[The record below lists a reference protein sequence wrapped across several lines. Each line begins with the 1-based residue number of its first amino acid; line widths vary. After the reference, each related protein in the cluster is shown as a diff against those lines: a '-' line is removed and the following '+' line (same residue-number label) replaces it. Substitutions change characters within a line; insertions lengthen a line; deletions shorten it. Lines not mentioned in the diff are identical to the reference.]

1 MLVVYRYIRKPSLR
15 RFVAMKSLIIVE
27 SFTKTKT
34 IKKYLGDRDVAVS
47 FSGGHIYNL
56 PKDTLGFDTNTW
68 DITYI
73 PTNPNIIKN
82 IKEMARNADV
92 IYLAAD
98 PDLEGEAIA
107 HSLYKCLEGIIKD
120 SGSGGSGGKVCHRIT
135 FNEIT
140 KNAVINAIENPR
152 TIDMDKVKAQETRRI
167 VDRLIGYKVSPVLW
181 NKFNKNYLSAGRVQ
195 IAGLIICINQ
205 RTRIINKEIIPYWT
219 IEGTFSIHKDLTIVG
234 TLNVYEDA
242 SPASGSDGKLKE
254 YKIRDVDIVKKILNN
269 LSIGSLYSIEY
280 EKHIRNVSPSPPYTT
295 TTLQQDAYNKFR
307 LNAKTTMKLAQD
319 LYEHGHITYMRTD
332 STSIAED
339 AKKML
344 LTYIRDTYDGEGS
357 GGGGTFAKYRTY
369 KTKVANAQEAHE
381 AVRITNPKNKTIS
394 FEGSTQSHEKL
405 YQLIWVRTLA
415 SLMTDAVYTDLSLKL
430 ESGGS
435 GSAGSSGHI
444 FCATKTY
451 LKELGFRILYEDRL
465 ENENLENFI
474 NILKENKLA
483 ATAKEYSSQGTIDN
497 IPSLYNEV
505 QLIKELEKEGIGRP
519 STYSSIIDKLLEKKY
534 VEIGTNPQQEY
545 EIECFKKKK
554 GKTKKEPSELLITT
568 KKINLGGKQKDLLV
582 PTELGLE
589 VIKYIYEV
597 FPYLCDLK
605 FTSKMEDE
613 LDKIMNAGGAAGVSG
628 SASITKAAIL
638 NDLYAKIMGSIGSIA
653 ASGDSGCS
661 GSSNDGGGAVNKE
674 KKTGILTTRYGV
686 CYYNKELDKYTN
698 IEPYLK
704 WKKITKE
711 NLKERDIAFLSS
723 LPKPVEYLG
732 KKYDI
737 HLGKFGIYLK
747 DKKNNNHKLEKNL
760 WDTLCFG

>member
-1 MLVVYRYIRKPSLR
+1 
-15 RFVAMKSLIIVE
+15 MKSLIIVE

-34 IKKYLGDRDVAVS
+34 IKKYLGDRDVSVA

-56 PKDTLGFDTNTW
+56 PKDNLGFNTDTW
-68 DITYI
+68 DITYV

-120 SGSGGSGGKVCHRIT
+120 GSGGHKVCHRIT

-140 KNAVINAIENPR
+140 KNAVINALENPR

-219 IEGTFSIHKDLTIVG
+219 IEGTFSIGKDLAITG
-234 TLNVYEDA
+234 TLYAASAAAANANANADA
-242 SPASGSDGKLKE
+242 DAKLIE
-254 YKIRDVDIVKKILNN
+254 YKIRDIEIVKNILND
-269 LSIGSLYSIEY
+269 LSIGAKYKIEY
-280 EKHIRNVSPSPPYTT
+280 AKHIRNVSPSPPYTT
-295 TTLQQDAYNKFR
+295 TTLQQDAYNKCRF
-307 LNAKTTMKLAQD
+307 NAKETMKLAQD

-339 AKKML
+339 AKKMIL
-344 LTYIRDTYDGEGS
+344 SYIRDTYDGSGS
-357 GGGGTFAKYRTY
+357 NCVSFAKYRTF

-381 AVRITNPKNKTIS
+381 AVRITNPKNKTIA
-394 FEGSTQSHEKL
+394 FEGSTKKHDKL
-405 YQLIWVRTLA
+405 YELIWIRTLA
-415 SLMTDAVYTDLSLKL
+415 SLMTDAVYTDLQLKF
-430 ESGGS
+430 
-435 GSAGSSGHI
+435 SAKHI
-444 FCATKTY
+444 FCATKSY
-451 LKELGFRILYEDRL
+451 LKELGYRILYEDKL
-465 ENENLENFI
+465 ENENLEDFVKI
-474 NILKENKLA
+474 IKENKQI

-519 STYSSIIDKLLEKKY
+519 STYSSIIDKLLDKKY

-554 GKTKKEPSELLITT
+554 SKERSGESGELIITT
-568 KKINLGGKQKDLLV
+568 KKINLGGKQIDLLE

-589 VIKYIYEV
+589 IIKYIYEI

-605 FTSKMEDE
+605 FTSKMEDD
-613 LDKIMNAGGAAGVSG
+613 LDKIINATSSNVG
-628 SASITKAAIL
+628 ITKEAVL
-638 NDLYAKIMGSIGSIA
+638 NDLYAKIKGSIA
-653 ASGDSGCS
+653 SIEPTSGGS
-661 GSSNDGGGAVNKE
+661 GSTGSTGSGSGAISKE
-674 KKTGILTTRYGV
+674 KKTGIITTRYGI

-698 IEPYLK
+698 IEPFLK
-704 WKKITKE
+704 WKKISKE
-711 NLKERDIAFLSS
+711 GLKERDIAFLSS
-723 LPKPVEYLG
+723 LPKPIEYLG
-732 KKYDI
+732 KKYDL

-747 DKKNNNHKLEKNL
+747 DNKNNNHKLEKKL
-760 WDTLCFG
+760 WDTFCFG

>member
-1 MLVVYRYIRKPSLR
+1 
-15 RFVAMKSLIIVE
+15 MKSLIIVE

-34 IKKYLGDRDVAVS
+34 IKKYLGDPDVVVT

-56 PKDTLGFDTNTW
+56 PKDSLGFDTDTW
-68 DITYI
+68 DINYV

-82 IKEMARNADV
+82 IKELARKADI

-107 HSLYKCLEGIIKD
+107 NSLKICLHNIIKD
-120 SGSGGSGGKVCHRIT
+120 KICHRIT

-152 TIDMDKVKAQETRRI
+152 TIDIDKVNAQETRRI

-205 RTRIINKEIIPYWT
+205 RNRIINKEILPYWT
-219 IEGTFSIHKDLTIVG
+219 IDSKFGIEKDLLITG
-234 TLNVYEDA
+234 TLNIYTD
-242 SPASGSDGKLKE
+242 DKKLIE
-254 YKIRDVDIVKKILNN
+254 YKIRDVNNVKEILN
-269 LSIGSLYSIEY
+269 SLIINTKYKISY
-280 EKHIRNVSPSPPYTT
+280 ETKQRNVSPQPPYTT
-295 TTLQQDAYNKFR
+295 TTLQQDAYNKCHF
-307 LNAKTTMKLAQD
+307 NSKTTMKLAQD
-319 LYEHGHITYMRTD
+319 LYENGHITYMRTD

-339 AKKML
+339 AKKMIL
-344 LTYIRDTYDGEGS
+344 SFIKETYDTPS
-357 GGGGTFAKYRTY
+357 LTFAKYRNY

-381 AVRITNPKNKTIS
+381 AVRITNPRNKSIS
-394 FEGSTQSHEKL
+394 FEGSTKSHEKL
-405 YQLIWVRTLA
+405 YELIWNRTVA
-415 SLMTDAVYTDLSLKL
+415 SLMADAIYVDIFIMFN
-430 ESGGS
+430 
-435 GSAGSSGHI
+435 SSKNEHI
-444 FCATKTY
+444 FCSTKSF
-451 LKELGFRILYEDRL
+451 LKELGFNILYNAKI
-465 ENENLENFI
+465 ENHEEFLNIIKNNNFTSI
-474 NILKENKLA
+474 S
-483 ATAKEYSSQGTIDN
+483 KEYSSQGTIDN

-554 GKTKKEPSELLITT
+554 ELVIST

-582 PTELGLE
+582 PTELGIE
-589 VIKYIYEV
+589 VIKYIYEI

-613 LDKIMNAGGAAGVSG
+613 LDKIINACMTKNVLLDELYSKIKNSIDTTNVPGVTQ
-628 SASITKAAIL
+628 ATF
-638 NDLYAKIMGSIGSIA
+638 NN
-653 ASGDSGCS
+653 
-661 GSSNDGGGAVNKE
+661 SSNKE

-686 CYYNKELDKYTN
+686 CYYNKDTDKYTN

-704 WKKITKE
+704 WKQ
-711 NLKERDIAFLSS
+711 LKMEELTDKDIKFISS
-723 LPKPVEYLG
+723 LPKPIEHLG
-732 KKYDI
+732 KKYNL
-737 HLGKFGIYLK
+737 HLGKYGLYLK
-747 DKKNNNHKLEKNL
+747 DIKNNNHKLDKKL
-760 WDTLCFG
+760 WNDYY

>member
-1 MLVVYRYIRKPSLR
+1 
-15 RFVAMKSLIIVE
+15 MKSLIIVE

-34 IKKYLGDRDVAVS
+34 IKKYLGDRDVSVA

-56 PKDTLGFDTNTW
+56 PKDNLGFNTDTW
-68 DITYI
+68 DITYV

-120 SGSGGSGGKVCHRIT
+120 GSSSGSSGGSGKVCHRIT

-140 KNAVINAIENPR
+140 KNAVINALENPR

-219 IEGTFSIHKDLTIVG
+219 IEGTFSIGKDLAIVG
-234 TLNVYEDA
+234 TLYAAANIASDA
-242 SPASGSDGKLKE
+242 KLIE
-254 YKIRDVDIVKKILNN
+254 YKIRDIEIVKNILND
-269 LSIGSLYSIEY
+269 LSIGSLYNIEY
-280 EKHIRNVSPSPPYTT
+280 AKHIRNVSPSPPYTT
-295 TTLQQDAYNKFR
+295 TTLQQDAYNKCRF
-307 LNAKTTMKLAQD
+307 NAKETMKLAQD
-319 LYEHGHITYMRTD
+319 LYEHGYITYMRTD

-339 AKKML
+339 AKKMIL
-344 LTYIRDTYDGEGS
+344 SYIRDTYDGSSS
-357 GGGGTFAKYRTY
+357 GASFAKYRTF

-381 AVRITNPKNKTIS
+381 AVRITNPKNKIIS
-394 FEGSTQSHEKL
+394 FEGSTKKHEKL
-405 YQLIWVRTLA
+405 YELIWVRTLA
-415 SLMTDAVYTDLSLKL
+415 SLMTDAVYTDLQLRFSDAA
-430 ESGGS
+430 SIS
-435 GSAGSSGHI
+435 DATHIFCAAHI
-444 FCATKTY
+444 FCATKSY
-451 LKELGFRILYEDRL
+451 LKELGYRILYEDKL
-465 ENENLENFI
+465 ENENLEDFVKI
-474 NILKENKLA
+474 IKENKQQ

-519 STYSSIIDKLLEKKY
+519 STYSSIIDKLLDKKY

-554 GKTKKEPSELLITT
+554 SSGELIITT

-589 VIKYIYEV
+589 IIKYIYEI

-605 FTSKMEDE
+605 FTSKMEDD
-613 LDKIMNAGGAAGVSG
+613 LDKIINASSNVG
-628 SASITKAAIL
+628 ITKEAVL
-638 NDLYAKIMGSIGSIA
+638 NDLYAKIKGSIA
-653 ASGDSGCS
+653 SIEPTSGVSTSGAIS
-661 GSSNDGGGAVNKE
+661 KE
-674 KKTGILTTRYGV
+674 KKTGIITTRYGV

-698 IEPYLK
+698 IEPFLK
-704 WKKITKE
+704 WKKISKE
-711 NLKERDIAFLSS
+711 GLKERDIAFLSS
-723 LPKPVEYLG
+723 LPKPIEYLG
-732 KKYDI
+732 KKYDL

-747 DKKNNNHKLEKNL
+747 DNKNNNHKLEKKL
-760 WDTLCFG
+760 WDTFCFG